1 MNKWMK
7 AIRTR
12 YYWSIILGILG
23 ILLIVVHI
31 LIPFESIK
39 SIITC
44 VGTSFMSAA
53 ITIFLVKFDIMD
65 LIQNNIMEKYGII
78 DIAHGRDAVFVNG
91 EIEKIKTDSWEDFL
105 RNSSDNT
112 VDIVGI
118 SMYSFLITKD
128 ILRILYELSDNFVI
142 RIVFANPSSQEV
154 AYQSSEEGK
163 PGKLQENIKWISEK
177 ILVECKNNNIHIF
190 YSKTMPRAFIVRSG
204 NKMIITPYLL
214 DGPFKEPTIIA
225 GDRGFVENSY
235 YDTYM
240 RYIEKII
247 CSAEKLKEQQ

>member
-1 MNKWMK
+1 LNKWKK

-23 ILLIVVHI
+23 ILLIIVHI

-78 DIAHGRDAVFVNG
+78 DIVHGRDAVFVND
-91 EIEKIKTDSWEDFL
+91 EIEKIKTNSWEDFL

-128 ILRILYELSDNFVI
+128 ILHILYELSENFVI

-154 AYQSSEEGK
+154 AYQSLEEEK
-163 PGKLQENIKWISEK
+163 PDKLQENIKWISEK
-177 ILVECKNNNIHIF
+177 ILAECKNIHIF

-225 GDRGFVENSY
+225 SDQGFVENSY
-235 YDTYM
+235 YDTYK

-247 CSAEKLKEQQ
+247 SSAEKLKQEQQ